1 VLNECLE
8 AQTLAFTRQL
18 AKQGVAM
25 KNAMAQ
31 NTTTLSAGIQ
41 ETLTS
46 TRTNRDLL
54 ADLSRDQQR
63 LSEHLGDVLSDSM
76 AKQGEDLKLA
86 LRTAFNSS
94 VQTGRAIGT
103 QGGGVGQRPWQH
115 PCPH

>member
-1 VLNECLE
+1 MRTVLNECLE

-46 TRTNRDLL
+46 TPTNRDLL

-76 AKQGEDLKLA
+76 TKQGEYLKLA
-86 LRTAFNSS
+86 P
-94 VQTGRAIGT
+94 QTSLVRRGRAGSYDVARCHT
-103 QGGGVGQRPWQH
+103 RV
-115 PCPH
+115 